1 MNPGTLSSPTT
12 AVRRSTASVLR
23 RTFCWKEVG
32 MNPVPYLRRSV
43 IAAAAIATFGVPGI
57 GHAQTVTV
65 SSMAQ
70 AVCLGSCATVRFAVS
85 LNGTYYAKRIR
96 FWSSD
101 ASQWQF
107 AGITNVQDGN
117 GSVLPW
123 TSTLDPSGLYVKSVG
138 NWAPTPL
145 YVTTSMSTYSTWSNL
160 YNGTLSYELLVSSSP
175 TGDPDFEV
183 TGLVATPEPGT
194 LLLLGTGLVGVVGAA
209 RRRRRE
215 GIDDAV

>member
-1 MNPGTLSSPTT
+1 
-12 AVRRSTASVLR
+12 
-23 RTFCWKEVG
+23 

-57 GHAQTVTV
+57 GQAQTVTV

-70 AVCLGSCATVRFAVS
+70 AVCIGSCATVRFAVS
-85 LNGTYYAKRIR
+85 LNGTYYSKRIR

-101 ASQWQF
+101 ANQWQF
-107 AGITNVQDGN
+107 AGITSVQDGN
-117 GSVLPW
+117 GTVLPW
-123 TSTLDPSGLYVKSVG
+123 TSSVG
-138 NWAPTPL
+138 NGGLFLQSFGLTWSPTPL
-145 YVTTSMSTYSTWSNL
+145 YVTTNMSTFSSPNGL
-160 YNGTLSYELLVSSSP
+160 YNGTISYEILVSGNANGTEP
-175 TGDPDFEV
+175 RHEV

>member
-1 MNPGTLSSPTT
+1 
-12 AVRRSTASVLR
+12 
-23 RTFCWKEVG
+23 

-57 GHAQTVTV
+57 GQAQTVTV

-70 AVCLGSCATVRFAVS
+70 AVCIGSCATVRFAVS
-85 LNGTYYAKRIR
+85 LNGTYYSKRVR
-96 FWSSD
+96 FWSND

-117 GSVLPW
+117 GTVLPW
-123 TSTLDPSGLYVKSVG
+123 SSSVDASGLYIQSFG

-145 YVTTSMSTYSTWSNL
+145 YVTTAMSTYSSWSNL
-160 YNGTLSYELLVSSSP
+160 YNGSLSYELLVSQNANGNQP
-175 TGDPDFEV
+175 RHEV
-183 TGLVATPEPGT
+183 TGLVTTPEPGT

>member
-1 MNPGTLSSPTT
+1 
-12 AVRRSTASVLR
+12 
-23 RTFCWKEVG
+23 

-57 GHAQTVTV
+57 GQAQTVTV

-70 AVCLGSCATVRFAVS
+70 AVCIGSCATVRFAVN
-85 LNGTYYAKRIR
+85 LGGTYYSKRIR

-101 ASQWQF
+101 VSQWQF
-107 AGITNVQDGN
+107 SGITSVQDGN
-117 GSVLPW
+117 GTVLPW
-123 TSTLDPSGLYVKSVG
+123 TASVDPTGSFVQAYG
-138 NWAPTPL
+138 NWVATPL
-145 YVTTSMSTYSTWSNL
+145 YVTTAMSTHSSWSSL
-160 YNGTLSYELLVSSSP
+160 YDGTLSYEILVSQNSSGAKP
-175 TGDPDFEV
+175 RHEV
-183 TGLVATPEPGT
+183 TGLVVTPEPGT